1 MKKLL
6 IVISCL
12 GVGGGERSLVN
23 LLNEFD
29 FMKYEIDL
37 LTLND
42 SGLLG
47 KQIPKKVNVI
57 IKDTKLNYLY
67 NNFCIKDVFKKNVLK
82 TVLFRIIATF
92 ISRKK
97 EKNINRSKQYR
108 WEHFYKHYLDNC
120 QGKYDAVF
128 AYMNDDAMYYV
139 ADKVNSNNKIAWI
152 HNDYYAM
159 GYDAEMDRQ
168 YFSIF
173 SKIVTIS
180 NECLH
185 ILQEIFPEFASKCVM
200 IPNLTSE
207 KVVKKRATEFYPE
220 EFISINTFKLL
231 SIGRLSEQKGYDLAI
246 AAAKILKNK
255 GIDFRWFVLGDGEL
269 RGKLE
274 MQITKAGV
282 TDRFILCG
290 IRQNPY
296 PYLAYCDIFVQTS
309 RFEGKS
315 VALDEAKIFC
325 KPIVATKYSTV
336 YDQLDDKTGVLVDM
350 NEEAIANG
358 IYDLMTSHK
367 RREVL
372 TDNARKE
379 NHDNM
384 NMISQYYA
392 LIECGGILSVSNQT

>member
-1 MKKLL
+1 MKKVL

-12 GVGGGERSLVN
+12 GVGGGERSLIN

-29 FMKYEIDL
+29 YMKYEVDL

-42 SGLLG
+42 SGLLSN
-47 KQIPKKVNVI
+47 QIPEKVNI
-57 IKDTKLNYLY
+57 IKKDTKLNYLY
-67 NNFCIKDVFKKNVLK
+67 NDFCIMDILKKEALK
-82 TVLFRIIATF
+82 TALFRVKATL

-108 WEHFYKHYLDNC
+108 WEHFYKKYLDTC
-120 QGKYDAVF
+120 KGKYDAVF

-139 ADKVNSNNKIAWI
+139 ADKVISNNKIAWI

-168 YFSIF
+168 YFPLF
-173 SKIVTIS
+173 RKIVTIS
-180 NECLH
+180 NECLR

-207 KVVKKRATEFYPE
+207 KLVKKKATEFYPD
-220 EFISINTFKLL
+220 EFISVDGLKLL

-246 AAAKILKNK
+246 EAAKRLKNR
-255 GIDFRWFVLGDGEL
+255 GVDFRWFVLGEGEL
-269 RGKLE
+269 REKIQA
-274 MQITKAGV
+274 QIKKARIE
-282 TDRFILCG
+282 DSFILCG
-290 IRQNPY
+290 IRKNPY
-296 PYLAYCDIFVQTS
+296 PYLSHCDIFVQTS

-336 YDQLDDKTGVLVDM
+336 HDQLNDKTGILVDM
-350 NEEAIANG
+350 NGKAIADG
-358 IYDLMTSHK
+358 IYNLVTNSDKKQLIVSNIK
-367 RREVL
+367 
-372 TDNARKE
+372 KE
-379 NHDNM
+379 NHDNI
-384 NMISQYYA
+384 NMISEYYA
-392 LIECGGILSVSNQT
+392 LVDYEK